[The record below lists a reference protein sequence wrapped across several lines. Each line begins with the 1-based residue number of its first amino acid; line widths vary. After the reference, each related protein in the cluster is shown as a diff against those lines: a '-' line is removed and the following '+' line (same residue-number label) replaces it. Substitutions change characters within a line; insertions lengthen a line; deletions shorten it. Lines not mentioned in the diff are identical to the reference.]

1 MTTLA
6 VRRPHLP
13 MPMIVAL
20 AAATWTVAWF
30 ANLALGRVARTRS
43 LADDIA
49 EAHG

>member
-13 MPMIVAL
+13 MSMIVAL

-30 ANLALGRVARTRS
+30 ANLALGRVGRAP
-43 LADDIA
+43 DDHA